1 MEFRT
6 LAAGSKWNEPAL
18 VDVFLNSL
26 RAELQ
31 AEIACK
37 QEVASLNEAMQLVI
51 TYDRLLQEK
60 RQYLDRR
67 RPYREDIPSGGL
79 VDSSEEPMQLGGAE
93 VCRNPRERKRNDC
106 WEEEGIMGQYI
117 KEALQQGYICPSTSP
132 ASAGVF
138 FVKKRDGGLR
148 LCVYLVLPYGLATA
162 PLIFQAYINQVLREC
177 LNRSV
182 VAYIDEIL
190 IYSSSWNQHVHDVR
204 AVLQVLLHNHL
215 FCKLEKC
222 EFHKQEV
229 NFLGYIIR
237 EGSMRMQPGKV
248 ASGKMAPVRSA
259 AVTTAPTSLH
269 TTARISYSRDALISL
284 NLHSTHLKPSV
295 TPGPRWPTEI
305 LRENRGRGARKR
317 PRGKRAGVR
326 NRLRA
331 QAHQAPLPSILLA
344 NVQSL
349 DNKLDD
355 LRARIKFQRDIR
367 DCNLLCFTES
377 WLNPAV
383 PNHAIQPAEFFSV
396 HRMDRTADSGKSRG
410 SRVCVMVNNSWC
422 NNANVVTLACS
433 CSPNLELLALK
444 LRPFYLP
451 REFTSVIINTV
462 YIPPQ
467 ANMDTALCELHEAL
481 TQFQAQHRDAAL
493 IVVGDFNS
501 ANLKRAVPNLY
512 QHVTFPTRGNG
523 TLDHCYTP
531 YKGSY
536 KALAHPPFG
545 KSDHA
550 AIFLLPKYKQRL
562 KQEAPVQREVAR
574 WTDQSVAAL
583 QDALDDADWDMFQR
597 STDDVS
603 EFTEAVVG
611 FIGKLVDDTIP
622 RITIKKFSNQKPW
635 VDRTIRE
642 ALNSRTAAYNAGIIS
657 GNMDEYKSAAYGV
670 RRAVREA
677 KRGYGKKLE
686 TQFQQSGSRSLW
698 QGLWM
703 ITDYRSPPSGLMS
716 ADESLANELNTFF
729 ARFEATSSSANA
741 SSTNANSAS
750 ANSANANSAN
760 ANSANAN
767 GASANGTIGAAN
779 GTCAG
784 PTIEQRPLIITESDM
799 RRVFKR
805 VNTRKAVGPD
815 GICGRV
821 LKACADQLAPVFT
834 DIFNLSLT
842 LGIVPSSF
850 KRSTIVP
857 VPKKPRPSSDLN
869 DYRPVALTSVVM
881 KCFEKLVRDFI
892 TSSLPASM
900 DPLQFAYRHNRS
912 TDDAIAHL
920 LHTTLTYL
928 DEGRGNYV
936 KMLFVDYS
944 SAFNTIIPSLLTTK
958 LGDLG
963 LHTSL
968 CDWISNFLTDR
979 PQSVRVGN
987 CSSTTLTLSTGAPQ
1001 GCVLSLL
1008 LYSLYT
1014 YDCTATSSSNIIVKF
1029 ADDTVVVGLIS
1040 DDDERA
1046 YLEEIKHL
1054 ENWCQENNLLLN
1066 VSKTKELIVD
1076 CSKKQERHYQPVR
1089 ISGTTVERV
1098 DSFRYL
1104 GVHISQDLSWSR
1116 HTSSLAKKA
1125 RQRLYH
1131 LRCLRDFRLPSKVLR
1146 NFYTCTIES
1155 ILTGNITV
1163 WFGNSTKQDRQALQR
1178 VVRSAER
1185 ITHSEL
1191 PDLQTIYYKRCQ
1203 TKARKIVKDP
1213 THPNNRL
1220 FSLLRSGRRFRSLKT
1235 KTERLK
1241 RSFFPQAIRALNQ
1254 GN

>member
-1 MEFRT
+1 M
-6 LAAGSKWNEPAL
+6 
-18 VDVFLNSL
+18 
-26 RAELQ
+26 
-31 AEIACK
+31 
-37 QEVASLNEAMQLVI
+37 
-51 TYDRLLQEK
+51 
-60 RQYLDRR
+60 
-67 RPYREDIPSGGL
+67 
-79 VDSSEEPMQLGGAE
+79 
-93 VCRNPRERKRNDC
+93 
-106 WEEEGIMGQYI
+106 
-117 KEALQQGYICPSTSP
+117 TS
-132 ASAGVF
+132 
-138 FVKKRDGGLR
+138 
-148 LCVYLVLPYGLATA
+148 
-162 PLIFQAYINQVLREC
+162 
-177 LNRSV
+177 
-182 VAYIDEIL
+182 
-190 IYSSSWNQHVHDVR
+190 
-204 AVLQVLLHNHL
+204 
-215 FCKLEKC
+215 
-222 EFHKQEV
+222 
-229 NFLGYIIR
+229 
-237 EGSMRMQPGKV
+237 
-248 ASGKMAPVRSA
+248 
-259 AVTTAPTSLH
+259 
-269 TTARISYSRDALISL
+269 
-284 NLHSTHLKPSV
+284 
-295 TPGPRWPTEI
+295 
-305 LRENRGRGARKR
+305 
-317 PRGKRAGVR
+317 
-326 NRLRA
+326 
-331 QAHQAPLPSILLA
+331 
-344 NVQSL
+344 
-349 DNKLDD
+349 
-355 LRARIKFQRDIR
+355 RIKFQRDSR

-410 SRVCVMVNNSWC
+410 GGVCVMVNNSWC

-467 ANMDTALCELHEAL
+467 ANMDTALWELHEAL
-481 TQFQAQHRDAAL
+481 TQFQTQPRDAAL
-493 IVVGDFNS
+493 IV
-501 ANLKRAVPNLY
+501 ACKRAVPNLY
-512 QHVTFPTRGNG
+512 QHVTFPTRRNR

-531 YKGSY
+531 YKDSY
-536 KALAHPPFG
+536 KAQAHPPFG

-550 AIFLLPKYKQRL
+550 AIFLIPKYKQRL
-562 KQEAPVQREVAR
+562 KREAPVQREVTR

-583 QDALDDADWDMFQR
+583 QDALEDADWDMFRR

-677 KRGYGKKLE
+677 KRRYGKKLE

-698 QGLWM
+698 QGLRT

-729 ARFEATSSSANA
+729 ACFEATSS
-741 SSTNANSAS
+741 
-750 ANSANANSAN
+750 SANANSAN

-767 GASANGTIGAAN
+767 SASANGTIGAAN

-784 PTIEQRPLIITESDM
+784 PTIEQRPLIITESDV

-805 VNTRKAVGPD
+805 VNTRKAVGPN

-857 VPKKPRPSSDLN
+857 VPKKPRPSDLN

-900 DPLQFAYRHNRS
+900 DPLQFAYCHNRS

-920 LHTTLTYL
+920 LHTTLTHL

-944 SAFNTIIPSLLTTK
+944 SVFNTIIPSLLPTK

-987 CSSTTLTLSTGAPQ
+987 CVSSTLTLSTGAPQ
-1001 GCVLSLL
+1001 GCVLSPL

-1014 YDCTATSSSNIIVKF
+1014 YDCTATSSFTIIVKF
-1029 ADDTVVVGLIS
+1029 ADDTVVMGLIS
-1040 DDDERA
+1040 DNDERA

-1066 VSKTKELIVD
+1066 VCKTKELIVD
-1076 CSKKQERHYQPVR
+1076 CSKKQERNYQPVR

-1116 HTSSLAKKA
+1116 HTNSLAKKA

-1131 LRCLRDFRLPSKVLR
+1131 LRRLRDFRLPFK
-1146 NFYTCTIES
+1146 
-1155 ILTGNITV
+1155 
-1163 WFGNSTKQDRQALQR
+1163 
-1178 VVRSAER
+1178 
-1185 ITHSEL
+1185 
-1191 PDLQTIYYKRCQ
+1191 
-1203 TKARKIVKDP
+1203 
-1213 THPNNRL
+1213 
-1220 FSLLRSGRRFRSLKT
+1220 
-1235 KTERLK
+1235 
-1241 RSFFPQAIRALNQ
+1241 
-1254 GN
+1254 